1 MPKSDDIQ
9 GDVFDIDLIEAELP
23 EEEDKTETET
33 LVGRMLDEAIN
44 FRAEELDDQQA
55 KATDYYHGRAFGNE
69 EEGRSQVVSTDVR
82 DTVKA
87 IMPSLL
93 RVFFGPER
101 VVEFKPRGPEDD
113 ATAAQQTDY
122 VNYIVTED
130 NDGFLVFHSAFK
142 DALVRK
148 MGVIKWWW
156 EDRTKVES
164 EEFTGL
170 DEASLLLLSADED
183 IEVEVINALDAV
195 LPEDKRFDA
204 VVKRTHRDGR
214 IHIEAIPNEE
224 FVFSPGARDLE
235 SAPLV
240 AHVREVPASELVAM
254 GVPEDVV
261 EEVKGRGREDG
272 ELRHARRFDESA
284 DEGEDEQDEATRP
297 VRVADAYV
305 WLDSDDD
312 KIAELHKVI
321 AVGDAWK
328 IVEDVVVEERP
339 FALFCPNPEPHTL
352 VGLSTADDV
361 MDIQLIKSAILR
373 AQLDSLA
380 EAIDPSTEVVEGM
393 VNMQDVLSTERG
405 RVIRTRKPGMLRE
418 RVVPF
423 VGKEAFPMLQYMD
436 EKKENSTGISKA
448 AAGLD
453 ADALQSATKAAVAAT
468 ISAAQQQIEMI
479 ARIFAETGMKQL
491 FRGLLR
497 TVVRHQDHER
507 LIRLRNEYVVID
519 PRYWDANM
527 DVIVNVALGQGMT
540 EEKLQ
545 MLGMILQDQKEQLS
559 MGSPLVSFV
568 EYRNTLKR
576 FVELAGWKN
585 ADEFYRPWG
594 PQEQQQFEQMQ
605 SQQQQQADPTMMLVQ
620 LEQQKLML
628 QAQQAQ
634 AELQLKAQAEAMK
647 DDRERDKM
655 AREFALKEF
664 ELELKH
670 QAEIEDAN
678 LKAKVAAD
686 RAAMDAD
693 IKREQVMQR
702 MQQQSAG

>member
-1 MPKSDDIQ
+1 
-9 GDVFDIDLIEAELP
+9 
-23 EEEDKTETET
+23 
-33 LVGRMLDEAIN
+33 
-44 FRAEELDDQQA
+44 
-55 KATDYYHGRAFGNE
+55 
-69 EEGRSQVVSTDVR
+69 
-82 DTVKA
+82 
-87 IMPSLL
+87 
-93 RVFFGPER
+93 
-101 VVEFKPRGPEDD
+101 
-113 ATAAQQTDY
+113 
-122 VNYIVTED
+122 
-130 NDGFLVFHSAFK
+130 
-142 DALVRK
+142 
-148 MGVIKWWW
+148 
-156 EDRTKVES
+156 
-164 EEFTGL
+164 
-170 DEASLLLLSADED
+170 
-183 IEVEVINALDAV
+183 
-195 LPEDKRFDA
+195 
-204 VVKRTHRDGR
+204 
-214 IHIEAIPNEE
+214 
-224 FVFSPGARDLE
+224 
-235 SAPLV
+235 
-240 AHVREVPASELVAM
+240 
-254 GVPEDVV
+254 
-261 EEVKGRGREDG
+261 
-272 ELRHARRFDESA
+272 
-284 DEGEDEQDEATRP
+284 
-297 VRVADAYV
+297 
-305 WLDSDDD
+305 
-312 KIAELHKVI
+312 
-321 AVGDAWK
+321 
-328 IVEDVVVEERP
+328 
-339 FALFCPNPEPHTL
+339 
-352 VGLSTADDV
+352 
-361 MDIQLIKSAILR
+361 
-373 AQLDSLA
+373 
-380 EAIDPSTEVVEGM
+380 
-393 VNMQDVLSTERG
+393 
-405 RVIRTRKPGMLRE
+405 
-418 RVVPF
+418 
-423 VGKEAFPMLQYMD
+423 MLQYMD